1 MEKFNLK
8 NALNKIGISA
18 EYVNELAKETGLV
31 KRKRKITAF
40 NLTQASCAE
49 SISGIQSFNKLA
61 LNINEQKKE
70 SVSKQAVAK
79 KMTPE
84 FNTFLLSL
92 IEKVLK
98 KR

>member
-1 MEKFNLK
+1 MESFNLK
-8 NALNKIGISA
+8 KALNEIDISA

-40 NLTQASCAE
+40 NLTQASCVE
-49 SISGIQSFNKLA
+49 SISGTQSFNKLA
-61 LNINEQKKE
+61 ININEQKKE

-84 FNTFLLSL
+84 FDVFLIKL
-92 IEKVLK
+92 IENVLK
-98 KR
+98 KH